1 MRKDRDWGRVKQK
14 GLIFTTKALSGPRD
28 HFGHHIEGDSMN
40 YRRLRTRVEE
50 LLNLADV
57 QINGDR
63 PWDIQVHDERLYARV
78 MTQGS
83 LGLGEAY
90 MDGWWDCAELD
101 RFFCR
106 VLSAELEGRVRPWK
120 DVFNLAKAWLINLQS
135 PARAYR
141 VGQHHYDMGNDIYE
155 AMLDSRMIY
164 SGAYWKEARNLDQ
177 AQEAKLD
184 LLCRK
189 LDLRPG
195 MRLLDIGCGWG
206 GTARYAAENHGVE
219 VVGITVSQE
228 QVAFGRKLCQGLP
241 VEIRYQDYRSVEE
254 TFDRVVSVGMFEHV
268 GWKNYRRFMTAVK
281 RLMTEDGL
289 FVLQSIGRNTS
300 ARGCDPWIVKHIF
313 PNSMLP
319 SARQICEA
327 AEGLFV
333 LEDWHSFGPDYD
345 QTLMSWFSRFQQ
357 GWDSLK
363 ATYPER
369 FYRMWTYYL
378 LSCAGSFR
386 ARKNQLWQ
394 IVLSPRGVEGGY
406 RAPR

>member
-1 MRKDRDWGRVKQK
+1 MQ
-14 GLIFTTKALSGPRD
+14 
-28 HFGHHIEGDSMN
+28 N
-40 YRRLRTRVEE
+40 QRLRNKVEE
-50 LLNLADV
+50 LLSLAGV
-57 QINGDR
+57 SVNGSR

-78 MTQGS
+78 MAQGS
-83 LGLGEAY
+83 LGLGESY
-90 MDGWWDCAELD
+90 MDGWWDCPELD
-101 RFFCR
+101 QFFYH
-106 VLSAELEGRVRPWK
+106 VLSAELESQVKSWK
-120 DVFNLAKAWLINLQS
+120 ETFNLAKAWLINMQS
-135 PARAYR
+135 PSRATK
-141 VGQHHYDMGNDIYE
+141 VGEHHYDLGNDLYQ

-164 SGAYWKEARNLDQ
+164 SGAYWDGAQTLDQ
-177 AQEAKLD
+177 AQEDKLD

-189 LDLRPG
+189 LDLKPG

-206 GTARYAAENHGVE
+206 GTAQYAAEHYGVE
-219 VVGITVSQE
+219 VVGVTVSEE
-228 QVAFGRKLCQGLP
+228 QVAFGRELCRGLP
-241 VEIRYQDYRSVEE
+241 VEIRYQDYRSIDE

-268 GWKNYRRFMTAVK
+268 GWKNYRTFMAAVK
-281 RLMTEDGL
+281 SLMSEDGL

-300 ARGCDPWIVKHIF
+300 ARGCDPWIVKYIF

-327 AEGLFV
+327 CEGLFV

-345 QTLMSWFSRFQQ
+345 TTLMAWFSRFQDS
-357 GWDSLK
+357 WDRLK
-363 ATYPER
+363 ANYPER

-394 IVLSPRGVEGGY
+394 VVLSPKGVPGGY